1 MKSMERIL
9 PVFVFVV
16 LLGSNLL
23 NISHFLF
30 VSVFFA
36 VFWPLV
42 AGVFVFGLI
51 KLLWWW
57 VQR

>member
-23 NISHFLF
+23 NISHFSF
-30 VSVFFA
+30 VSVCFA

>member
-1 MKSMERIL
+1 MERIL

>member
-16 LLGSNLL
+16 LLGSNLF

>member
-23 NISHFLF
+23 NISHFSF

-42 AGVFVFGLI
+42 AGVSVFGLI

>member
-1 MKSMERIL
+1 MKSLERIL
-9 PVFVFVV
+9 PIFVFVV
-16 LLGSNLL
+16 LLGSKLL
-23 NISHFLF
+23 NLSHFSF